1 MVPRTSAS
9 AWLSDADR
17 RPSRLWSASRTL
29 VATSCVSV
37 GSAVWLSKGSSA
49 TVLMD
54 GGSPP
59 PAKPYR
65 QPLRAAVRKG
75 SRRLRLAISPD
86 LRRKVG
92 PRGRKE
98 GEIELG
104 RHAGHYQPRGERGA
118 RAVERGL
125 RPPDDLAAVPHL
137 GHQLAPFAG
146 GAHIA
151 HRVGGTG
158 ILPGGDGALAHP
170 AELLA
175 LGRLPGDAEHGPH
188 ERVVGNQLL
197 DRVGRLG
204 PERLL
209 ADHRGRRGAGAER
222 ARDIEPH
229 GVRG

>member
-65 QPLRAAVRKG
+65 QPLSAAGRRG

-92 PRGRKE
+92 PRRRKE
-98 GEIELG
+98 GEVELG
-104 RHAGHYQPRGERGA
+104 RHAGDHQPRGERCAG
-118 RAVERGL
+118 AVERRL
-125 RPPDDLAAVPHL
+125 RAAHHLAPVPHF
-137 GHQLAPFAG
+137 GYQLPLLTGRAYV
-146 GAHIA
+146 A
-151 HRVGGTG
+151 HRVGGAG
-158 ILPGGDGALAHP
+158 VLPGGHLALAH
-170 AELLA
+170 
-175 LGRLPGDAEHGPH
+175 
-188 ERVVGNQLL
+188 
-197 DRVGRLG
+197 
-204 PERLL
+204 
-209 ADHRGRRGAGAER
+209 
-222 ARDIEPH
+222 
-229 GVRG
+229 